1 MIPAGVGPERL
12 EVIVK
17 EAGRIVLSY
26 FDKALTFTEKDRA
39 GFVTEAD
46 IASEQFL
53 IKELG
58 LLLPEASFFA
68 EESGKSQASREATP
82 GTAGSGAYCWVID
95 PLDGTTNFA
104 HHVPYF
110 CISVALTYHDK
121 PILGIIYQPILEE
134 FFYAEKG
141 RGSYL
146 NGVKISVARE
156 NELAKSMVA
165 VGFPYAKNKQFMEL
179 IAGLQRILPQTSS
192 LRCYGAVALDL
203 AYVAAGRL
211 DGAFFEGLGW
221 WDVAAGIVLIE
232 EAGGR
237 VTDFQGQDVGPSYES
252 LVAANREMHEKMLP
266 LLK

>member
-12 EVIVK
+12 EAIIK

-26 FDKALTFTEKDRA
+26 LDKRLTFTEKDKS

-46 IASEQFL
+46 LASERFL

-68 EESGKSQASREATP
+68 EESGKS
-82 GTAGSGAYCWVID
+82 GSGAYCWVID

-104 HHVPYF
+104 HHIPYF
-110 CISVALTYHDK
+110 CISVALTYQDR
-121 PILGIIYQPILEE
+121 PIVGAIYQPITDE
-134 FFYAEKG
+134 FFYAERG
-141 RGSYL
+141 RGSFL
-146 NGVKISVARE
+146 NGVKIGVNRE
-156 NELAKSMVA
+156 HELAKSMVA

-179 IAGLQRILPQTSS
+179 LEGVQRILPQAYSF
-192 LRCYGAVALDL
+192 RYFGAVALDL

-221 WDVAAGIVLIE
+221 WDVAAGMVLIE
-232 EAGGR
+232 EAGGQ
-237 VTDFQGQDVGPSYES
+237 TSDFQGKEVTPSYVS
-252 LVAANREMHEKMLP
+252 FLAANQEMHEILLP